1 MSRVGVRVSL
11 TLRPQVAERNNR
23 RKRQQQPQHVPRR
36 RPGNAPAASLASQTR
51 AVDTDAGGAGF
62 WTVPPTAEARNLV
75 RTETRSRKAEDA
87 AAEKGAGKGAEAD
100 DAAGAEESRATEE
113 MMTGT
118 MTTNQAETHI
128 PEETLPHP
136 IRPRVRAICHHAIL
150 GTDNGTTLQRGCGN
164 S

>member
-1 MSRVGVRVSL
+1 MRGRVSVIH
-11 TLRPQVAERNNR
+11 RPQVIQRIDR
-23 RKRQQQPQHVPRR
+23 RTRQYQTQDAPRC
-36 RPGNAPAASLASQTR
+36 RPGNAPAASSTSPTR
-51 AVDTDAGGAGF
+51 AADTDAGEAGF
-62 WTVPPTAEARNLV
+62 WTGPPTAEARNLV

-118 MTTNQAETHI
+118 MTTNQAETRT
-128 PEETLPHP
+128 PEETLTHP
-136 IRPRVRAICHHAIL
+136 IRPRVRVTCHHAIL